1 MHRRSILDLWTDP
14 VDNGRMPS
22 MPILLLGGAVVGLL
36 YGLFGV
42 GSAFATPLLAL
53 MGVPGVIAITAPLP
67 GIMPGSFAGAWGYA
81 KRERVDWATARRAA
95 LGGVPGTMIGAE
107 LTHFVGGP
115 LVLLLSGFTLFAVGL
130 RVLFPGGGSQARAV
144 ARRERP
150 VLVAGAAF
158 AVGVFAGLLANGG
171 GFLLVPLFLVW
182 FGLDMNRAAGT
193 SLVVATALSAP
204 ALLVHS
210 MAGDVNWPV
219 ALIFGLGLVPGAFI
233 GSRVATHLPIARLRT
248 AFGIS
253 LVIVAVW
260 FFVHQLLH
268 VV

>member
-1 MHRRSILDLWTDP
+1 
-14 VDNGRMPS
+14 MPS
-22 MPILLLGGAVVGLL
+22 MPFLLLAGAFVGLL

-53 MGVPGVIAITAPLP
+53 MGVPGIIAVTAPLP

-81 KRERVDWATARRAA
+81 RRERVDWKMARRAA
-95 LGGVPGTMIGAE
+95 LGGVPGTVLGAE

-115 LVLLLSGFTLFAVGL
+115 IMLALSGATLLAVGVRVLL
-130 RVLFPGGGSQARAV
+130 PGGGSKARA
-144 ARRERP
+144 AQRRENR
-150 VLVAGAAF
+150 VLVAGSAF
-158 AVGVFAGLLANGG
+158 AVGTVAGLLANGG

-204 ALLVHS
+204 ALVVHAI
-210 MAGDVNWPV
+210 AGDVNWAV

-233 GSRVATHLPIARLRT
+233 GSRVAMRLPVARLRT
-248 AFGIS
+248 AFGVA
-253 LVIVAVW
+253 LVIVAGW
-260 FFVHQLLH
+260 FFAHQVLGIS
-268 VV
+268 

>member
-1 MHRRSILDLWTDP
+1 LDIWTGA
-14 VDNGRMPS
+14 VDNELVPT

-53 MGVPGVIAITAPLP
+53 MGVPGVIAVTAPLP

-81 KRERVDWATARRAA
+81 RRERVDWAMARRAA
-95 LGGVPGTMIGAE
+95 LGGVPGTVLGAE

-115 LVLLLSGFTLFAVGL
+115 TVLLLSGVTLLVVGL
-130 RVLFPGGGSQARAV
+130 RVIVPVSPAADRAA

-150 VLVAGAAF
+150 LLVAGSAF
-158 AVGVFAGLLANGG
+158 AVGAFAGLLANGG
-171 GFLLVPLFLVW
+171 GFLLVPLFLLW

-210 MAGDVNWPV
+210 LAGEVDWKI

-233 GSRVATHLPIARLRT
+233 GSRVAVRMPMARLRT
-248 AFGIS
+248 AFGFA
-253 LVIVAVW
+253 LVLVAGW
-260 FFVHQLLH
+260 FFVHQLFHL
-268 VV
+268 V